1 LLVNLSSVN
10 SGSKGTSDSPM
21 VSCQRTASSILG
33 SIRELPPLTRRTCRV
48 QLASWFSWFF
58 VLNYTSR

>member
-1 LLVNLSSVN
+1 LNFSSVN
-10 SGSKGTSDSPM
+10 SGSRVTSNTPM
-21 VSCQRTASSILG
+21 ASRTPSSILE
-33 SIRELPPLTRRTCRV
+33 SIRQLPPLTRRTCRV